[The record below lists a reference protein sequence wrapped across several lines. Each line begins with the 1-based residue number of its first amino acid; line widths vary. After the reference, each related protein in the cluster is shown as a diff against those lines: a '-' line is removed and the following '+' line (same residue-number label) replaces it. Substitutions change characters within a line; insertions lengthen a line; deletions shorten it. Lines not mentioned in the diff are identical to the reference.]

1 MPNLFDSP
9 IKTSENMDTGKLA
22 AAPANGQVNQ
32 IGNNQDNLLKSI
44 ESLLDKKLDSTNKK
58 IDNINT
64 FLKSSISKQ
73 DVKIENLEL
82 KVNWLERNCESLMR
96 EVNEK
101 NLVFSGIR
109 EEESETEETLMK
121 IISNIIRKITK
132 LNIQPDVIFRLG
144 GQRTNTIRPVK
155 VKFNSVGHRNAV
167 LQCWSKDR
175 ESPKLT
181 GFYEGIFINE
191 DLPYTIRR
199 DHAIL
204 RKGKKIINQK
214 GLECKIDW
222 KSRSIDVDDGSTY
235 TVKDGK
241 LNNHNTATST
251 GKNKNDEIIDAVN
264 FQRRSLAAKR
274 HKPNENIE
282 NGHDWSTGN
291 RTPEFSNPHQQVPR
305 QPINTGRLLS
315 L

>member
-1 MPNLFDSP
+1 
-9 IKTSENMDTGKLA
+9 MDTGNPA

-64 FLKSSISKQ
+64 FLKSSINKQ

-109 EEESETEETLMK
+109 EEENETEEMLIK

-144 GQRTNTIRPVK
+144 GHRANTIRPVK
-155 VKFNSVGHRNAV
+155 VKFNSVGHRNSV
-167 LQCWSKDR
+167 LQCWSKER
-175 ESPKLT
+175 ESLKLT
-181 GFYEGIFINE
+181 GFYEG
-191 DLPYTIRR
+191 
-199 DHAIL
+199 
-204 RKGKKIINQK
+204 Q
-214 GLECKIDW
+214 ECKIDW

-235 TVKDGK
+235 AVKDGK
-241 LNNHNTATST
+241 LSSHNAATST
-251 GKNKNDEIIDAVN
+251 GKSKNDEIIDAVN
-264 FQRRSLAAKR
+264 FTRRSLSAKR
-274 HKPNENIE
+274 HKPNESKE
-282 NGHDWSTGN
+282 YGHDWSTRN
-291 RTPEFSNPHQQVPR
+291 RSPEFSNTHQQGPS
-305 QPINTGRLLS
+305 QPMNTGRLLS